1 MSDQQQ
7 RKAAV
12 DPAQSAIVQAPAG
25 SGKTTLLVER
35 YLALLG
41 QVEAPEEIL
50 AMTFTRKA
58 AAEMRMRILRF
69 FDPDYQP
76 QPHES
81 TAAQRASEVAEKVQ
95 CWRLR
100 EHPDRLMIR
109 TIDSFSHW
117 LVRAM
122 PVASRLGPIPK
133 PVDDARALYRRA
145 ARRVIESLDDH
156 EVQTDLELVLDWLDH
171 RSQEFEDLL
180 TSLLAKREQWLRAFK
195 VSGRPKQADFESVL
209 AQLVQQRLSQV
220 HQQLCSCLAT
230 MPGVR
235 DELEQL
241 LSAAS
246 ARLSASQKPNNEPT
260 FDPDI
265 GLPSDDLDHL
275 AQWRALAEA
284 MLIKSGEW
292 RKSVNKNNGF
302 PPEARAEKERFCA
315 ILNTLS
321 EDTSLAAALDSAR
334 RLPEPSYG
342 EGPHW
347 AVLEAL
353 IRVLNQAAAELEV
366 LFAESGQ
373 CDFTALSRAALT
385 GLGEDDSDATDLALY
400 LDQRINHI
408 LVDEFQ
414 DTNWAQLQL
423 LERLTRGW
431 QNGDGRTLFLVGD
444 PMQSIY
450 RFREAEVGLF
460 IRSRDHG
467 IGCDGPPLRLQ
478 SLRLDCNFRARA
490 ELVEFCNS
498 AIGPSFPHNEDI
510 AAGAIAYARS
520 DAGRDAGGH
529 VQVMATA
536 VPEQEAE
543 EIAAFLA
550 KSLEENASQPAW
562 KAAVIVRSRT
572 HLKDLLPALARHDV
586 RYRSVKLDPLENR
599 AVVQDLL
606 ALARVIRHPLDRA
619 AYLAVLRA
627 PWCGL
632 SLKDLHILAGEGR
645 SPWHENSIQQ
655 LAEPARER
663 ADRVIATI
671 TLARDRAGR
680 RSFRDRLEGAWQRL
694 GGPAL
699 ISEDYGEMGDASRLF
714 DLFEHAESEG
724 TLDDW
729 NNLIERLTG
738 TYTSTEAGAEDI
750 RVELLTM
757 HAAKGLEWDLVIL
770 PGLNRQPQGDRKELL
785 YWLPFTTPHGTEQV
799 LLAPLRAAWE
809 ANNSP
814 LIDLIR
820 DERKQREAYEQ
831 QRLLYVAATRAREQ
845 LVLSASLVPDQNE
858 AKPASGSLLELLWP
872 ALKNTFLEQLEQSGP
887 IETEQRASATLPDQT
902 LRRVVDGWRP
912 VFQPGIEWIPTLRS
926 REFRTEIEFNWAG
939 CQARRNG
946 TVLHWLLEEV
956 GRIGIE
962 NLSDERRQSLVAR
975 IPGLLRMLGTGKETT
990 ERVSSELRQTFEQTM
1005 NSDTGRWI
1013 LSNRH
1018 RNAACELPI
1027 SGVIDGELVNAIID
1041 RTFIDDTGTRWIIDY
1056 KSGYHDGGDLESFL
1070 QNEADRY
1077 RDQLKRYGHLFRQM
1091 GEHAV
1096 KTALYLPRHDAL
1108 QEIR

>member
-1 MSDQQQ
+1 MSDQLQ
-7 RKAAV
+7 RKSAV
-12 DPAQSAIVQAPAG
+12 DPAQSSIVQAPAG

-35 YLALLG
+35 YLALLNR
-41 QVEAPEEIL
+41 VEAPEEIL

-76 QPHES
+76 KSHES
-81 TAAQRASEVAEKVQ
+81 TAAERAAEVAEKVQ
-95 CWRLR
+95 NWRLR

-122 PVASRLGPIPK
+122 PVASRLGPIPQ

-145 ARRVIESLDDH
+145 ARRVIEGLDDH
-156 EVQTDLELVLDWLDH
+156 ELQADLEKVLDWLDH

-180 TSLLAKREQWLRAFK
+180 ASLLAKREQWLRAFK
-195 VSGRPKQADFESVL
+195 LSGRPKRVDFEAVL
-209 AQLVQQRLSQV
+209 AQLVQQRLKQIH
-220 HQQLCSCLAT
+220 HQLQARLAT
-230 MPGVR
+230 MPGAAN
-235 DELEQL
+235 ELADL
-241 LSAAS
+241 LSSAA
-246 ARLSASQKPNNEPT
+246 ARLGDPYQRNDEAI
-260 FDPDI
+260 FDPGI
-265 GLPSDDLDHL
+265 GLPGNDLNHL
-275 AQWRALAEA
+275 PQWRALAEA
-284 MLIKSGEW
+284 LLIKTGQW
-292 RKSVNKNNGF
+292 RKSVNKNQGF
-302 PPEARAEKERFCA
+302 PSEARADKERFCA
-315 ILNTLS
+315 ILATLS
-321 EDTSLAAALDSAR
+321 EDTALATALHAAR
-334 RLPEPSYG
+334 RLPEPGYG

-347 AVLEAL
+347 SVLEAL

-366 LFAESGQ
+366 LFADRGQ

-385 GLGEDDSDATDLALY
+385 GLGEHDSDATDLALY

-431 QNGDGRTLFLVGD
+431 QDGDGRTLFLVGD

-478 SLRLDCNFRARA
+478 PLRLNCNFRARA

-498 AIGPSFPHNEDI
+498 AIGPSFPQVEDI

-520 DAGRDAGGH
+520 DAGRDAGGL
-529 VQVMATA
+529 VQVLATFD
-536 VPEQEAE
+536 PEQEAE
-543 EIAAFLA
+543 KIAALLA
-550 KSLEENASQPAW
+550 KSLQENASQPDW
-562 KAAVIVRSRT
+562 KAAVIVRSRS
-572 HLKDLLPALARHDV
+572 HLKDLLPALARHQI

-619 AYLAVLRA
+619 ACLAVLRA

-632 SLKDLHILAGEGR
+632 SLEDLHALAGDGR
-645 SPWHENSIQQ
+645 SPWHESS
-655 LAEPARER
+655 LGRLSEPARDR

-671 TLARDRAGR
+671 LLARERAGR
-680 RSFRDRLEGAWQRL
+680 RSFRDRLEGAWRRL

-699 ISEDYGEMGDASRLF
+699 LSEGYGEIGDAHRLF
-714 DLFEHAESEG
+714 ELFELAETEG

-729 NNLIERLTG
+729 NDLLERLAG
-738 TYTSTEAGAEDI
+738 TYTSSEACAEDI

-785 YWLPFTTPHGTEQV
+785 YWLPFTSDHGAEQV

-809 ANNSP
+809 ANNTP

-845 LVLSASLVPDQNE
+845 LVLSASLAHGQNE
-858 AKPASGSLLELLWP
+858 TKPASGSLLELLWP
-872 ALKNTFLEQLEQSGP
+872 ALKEIFSKQLEQSLP
-887 IETEQRASATLPDQT
+887 SEEQIQPAQTMLDQT
-902 LRRVVDGWRP
+902 LSRVIDGWRP
-912 VFQPGIEWIPTLRS
+912 TFKPGVDWRPPLPS
-926 REFRTEIEFNWAG
+926 REYRPEIEFNWAG

-956 GRIGIE
+956 GRTGIE
-962 NLSDERRQSLVAR
+962 DLTAEQRQVLLAR
-975 IPGLLRMLGTGKETT
+975 IPSLLRMLGTGKET
-990 ERVSSELRQTFEQTM
+990 SETVAREIRQTLEQTLSS
-1005 NSDTGRWI
+1005 NTGRWI

-1018 RNAACELPI
+1018 HTAACELPI

-1056 KSGYHDGGDLESFL
+1056 KSGYHEGGDLTAFL
-1070 QNEADRY
+1070 HNEAERY
-1077 RDQLKRYGHLFRQM
+1077 RDQLHRYRRLFEQIGAQTIR
-1091 GEHAV
+1091 
-1096 KTALYLPRHDAL
+1096 TALYLPRHDAL
-1108 QEIR
+1108 QEV